1 MTFNKGPLSVGRL
14 FQVSITFAS
23 PDMRQLNHPHGGA
36 LRPLLHVLHLSDASS
51 FQIGVSRD
59 LRTASSG
66 MPRPTI
72 AFGECQACQIITLRK
87 LLYLY

>member
-14 FQVSITFAS
+14 FPVSITFAPRHAVS
-23 PDMRQLNHPHGGA
+23 LIIRTGGA
-36 LRPLLHVLHLSDASS
+36 LRPLLHVLHLSDAST

-66 MPRPTI
+66 MPHPTI
-72 AFGECQACQIITLRK
+72 AFGETKHARLSH
-87 LLYLY
+87 